1 MGQPK
6 EWLRFGDEY
15 LLERVVRVVGEVARP
30 VVAAGRSGQELP
42 KLPDGVTRV
51 FDRPG
56 QAGPLAGV
64 AAGMAHLGDS
74 CAAAVVVSCDVP
86 LITAAFL
93 RKLIHYLNDHP
104 AVVPEH
110 AGRLQ
115 SAIAVYRMSTR
126 AMLEDLLASG
136 ERRMQAFVERC
147 GTRVIP
153 AELFRDVDPSLQ
165 SLINVNTPEEYHG
178 AIAALETGHG

>member
-1 MGQPK
+1 
-6 EWLRFGDEY
+6 
-15 LLERVVRVVGEVARP
+15 
-30 VVAAGRSGQELP
+30 
-42 KLPDGVTRV
+42 
-51 FDRPG
+51 
-56 QAGPLAGV
+56 
-64 AAGMAHLGDS
+64 
-74 CAAAVVVSCDVP
+74 VP